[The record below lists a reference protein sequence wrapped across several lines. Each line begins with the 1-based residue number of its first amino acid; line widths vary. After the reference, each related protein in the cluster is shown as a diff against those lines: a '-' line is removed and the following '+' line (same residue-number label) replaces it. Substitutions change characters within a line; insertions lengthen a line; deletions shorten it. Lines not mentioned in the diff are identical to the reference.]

1 MPTVTAQF
9 LRGLVSKGIAASI
22 SIHRASRET
31 SDDDY
36 VRPEDEGPTEEEIDD
51 FLFSNPLLNA
61 ETVSQLTEP
70 GLLGF
75 FGSTAVASDEWLLEF
90 RDHIALWASTQ
101 EWKAAD
107 LVFYHNFDLV
117 STPTPERDVWTPDNA
132 VQPITVFLAKSPNHL
147 LLADKLLREGKL
159 LSELGWRQF
168 EQLIAELLETHGWN
182 VTLMQGSKDGGIDV
196 LAERVDP
203 ILGALKAIWQA
214 KKYATNRKVQL
225 SHLRELSA
233 VVERDRVTKG
243 IIVTTSA
250 LTKGAIDWVQRDT
263 YRLDAKD
270 GSYVER
276 WVRSRLYKT

>member
-9 LRGLVSKGIAASI
+9 LRDLVSEGIAASI
-22 SIHRASRET
+22 SMHRASREANA
-31 SDDDY
+31 DDY
-36 VRPEDEGPTEEEIDD
+36 VRPEDEEPTDDEIDD
-51 FLFSNPLLNA
+51 FLFSNPLLDG
-61 ETVSQLTEP
+61 ETVSHLTDP

-75 FGSTAVASDEWLLEF
+75 FASTAVASDDWLFEF
-90 RDHIALWASTQ
+90 REHIASWADTQ
-101 EWKAAD
+101 EWQAAD
-107 LVFYHNFDLV
+107 LVFYHAIDHVNP
-117 STPTPERDVWTPDNA
+117 PTPDREVWTPNSA
-132 VQPITVFLAKSPNHL
+132 LVPAAVFLANSPSHL

-168 EQLIAELLETHGWN
+168 EHLIAELLETHGWN
-182 VTLMQGSKDGGIDV
+182 VTLMQGSRDGGIDV

-214 KKYATNRKVQL
+214 KKYSTNRKVQL

-243 IIVTTSA
+243 IIVTTS
-250 LTKGAIDWVQRDT
+250 TFTRGAIEWVQRDT

-270 GSYVER
+270 GQYVER
-276 WVRSRLYKT
+276 WVRRRLYET